1 MKESLGKIIFL
12 LLCFF
17 STMIFV
23 NAECSY
29 EEQVKL
35 SAEASNVRVVYE
47 IIENTTEEELKNY
60 LYPIN
65 DYIQITVYNVTENVT
80 VSFTDN
86 IPTEEGTSFVSVDG
100 TIITSENAPNG
111 SYSFDVDILQ
121 TRRIMKATIN
131 SQNSNCPLRNE
142 RSEQIVLPY
151 FNSYYTYDGCRN
163 NPEYYCSKYLSVP
176 LVMNHDQV
184 VEAIE
189 NYQPEKVEELVV
201 EEEENASIWWFVM
214 VIGGGVVIVVL
225 LIAIGVTL
233 YRIKQR
239 RSVR

>member
-17 STMIFV
+17 STTIFV

-80 VSFTDN
+80 VTITDDTMGGEDALFLPVSET
-86 IPTEEGTSFVSVDG
+86 IAYEDTKSGTYTFNVDIMNQVRTLYVAVSSQ
-100 TIITSENAPNG
+100 SENC
-111 SYSFDVDILQ
+111 SLKQESRQ
-121 TRRIMKATIN
+121 EMR
-131 SQNSNCPLRNE
+131 
-142 RSEQIVLPY
+142 LPY
-151 FNSYYTYDGCRN
+151 FNVYSTFDGCEN
-163 NPEYYCSKYLSVP
+163 NSEYYCQKYSGVDIN
-176 LVMNHDQV
+176 MDRDQV
-184 VEAIE
+184 MDEISKPQVK
-189 NYQPEKVEELVV
+189 PEDPPSLEEQ
-201 EEEENASIWWFVM
+201 EINIWWYAM

-225 LIAIGVTL
+225 LIAIIVTL

-239 RSVR
+239 RSVL